1 MQKQEPVRS
10 NAANAV
16 GIENRF
22 VSQTAP
28 AYNNSNHPQYRN
40 GRAPTTKVG
49 GTVTRRTNNPV
60 RRTNNNESSLYE
72 STNKPLTAPPMIA
85 VTGMGGLR
93 VLKANG
99 AAAGAQRGGKG
110 GSGRR

>member
-1 MQKQEPVRS
+1 M
-10 NAANAV
+10 
-16 GIENRF
+16 

-40 GRAPTTKVG
+40 GRAPTTKVS

-60 RRTNNNESSLYE
+60 RRTNTDNNSLYD
-72 STNKPLTAPPMIA
+72 SAGKMPLTAPPMIA

-93 VLKANG
+93 VLKANNNSNPN
-99 AAAGAQRGGKG
+99 R
-110 GSGRR
+110 SNGRR